1 MPSPGEG
8 LQANGIVCNRSEL
21 PLPWLSRMLIPSL
34 LAIARSGL
42 PSLLNRQLQSVAASE
57 VVPVLWLAGA

>member
-1 MPSPGEG
+1 
-8 LQANGIVCNRSEL
+8 
-21 PLPWLSRMLIPSL
+21 MLIPSL